1 MSLTESMVNE
11 SLKKLIDPN
20 TEKSLVDTKSIESI
34 DIVDEKPNLKIC
46 LFFFNLRNMSSH
58 NSLFFSEFV
67 EE

>member
-46 LFFFNLRNMSSH
+46 L
-58 NSLFFSEFV
+58 
-67 EE
+67 

>member
-34 DIVDEKPNLKIC
+34 DIVDEKPNLTFWI
-46 LFFFNLRNMSSH
+46 FFRGKNCA
-58 NSLFFSEFV
+58 
-67 EE
+67 